1 MEVFRDERRF
11 RVLRSGIV
19 ERERRGGMYLA
30 IDERELFAIEAV
42 GDREQNVVMVRTGAL
57 RGIEMSKGTP
67 LMRSKSIHE

>member
-1 MEVFRDERRF
+1 MFRDERRF

-42 GDREQNVVMVRTGAL
+42 GDRE
-57 RGIEMSKGTP
+57 
-67 LMRSKSIHE
+67 